1 MILATIEVGRS
12 GPGKLRRG
20 TEMESW
26 HYRLEVDGLKF
37 EVDELLIT
45 FLRFLAILMLK
56 ALFRCPSFHFQ

>member
-1 MILATIEVGRS
+1 MIEVRRS

-26 HYRLEVDGLKF
+26 HCRSLLDGLNF

-45 FLRFLAILMLK
+45 FLRQLEIELLEESHPWE
-56 ALFRCPSFHFQ
+56 RGRR